1 MNKILCKSCIPS
13 KLLTAKLSA
22 IKLFVLKKKKKY
34 YMKKISYD
42 HISHLIAP
50 HFTDMSRCGVSEETG
65 GIKLVTYT
73 LFSIQCRISTCNWLF
88 IHDSISNKLLVT
100 YSLFNVEFK

>member
-50 HFTDMSRCGVSEETG
+50 HFTDISEETG

-88 IHDSISNKLLVT
+88 IHESISNKLLVT